1 MGEWIWYS
9 LEAVVVE
16 DTGADVVGRLTA
28 APKGVA
34 EIEDIMSNVSHIQK
48 KKKCSLENDLFDLI
62 LYIPVNNF
70 SVSKNIFC
78 LSTST
83 V

>member
-1 MGEWIWYS
+1 MLKFSDKKIFLRSMFFLYLGLCIGEWIRYS

-34 EIEDIMSNVSHIQK
+34 EIEDIW
-48 KKKCSLENDLFDLI
+48 
-62 LYIPVNNF
+62 
-70 SVSKNIFC
+70 
-78 LSTST
+78 
-83 V
+83 